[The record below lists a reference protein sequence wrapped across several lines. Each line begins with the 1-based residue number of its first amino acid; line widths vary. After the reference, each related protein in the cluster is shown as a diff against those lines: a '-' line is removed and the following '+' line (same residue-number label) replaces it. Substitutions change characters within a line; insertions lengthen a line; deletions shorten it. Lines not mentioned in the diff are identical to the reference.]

1 MREINWNEPLSE
13 DDKAW
18 LRQRD
23 RHAEIEANE
32 DRFSSGRSDFKVND
46 DDAAKIATE
55 KDKLVSTE
63 GTGTPAAP
71 PELAPDDYDS
81 WKVAELREEAGN
93 REPAIDLTGV
103 TVKADI
109 IAALRTW
116 DAAHPEL
123 IKE

>member
-1 MREINWNEPLSE
+1 MREINWDAPLSE

-32 DRFSSGRSDFKVND
+32 DRFSSGRDFKAND
-46 DDAAKIATE
+46 EDQAKIDEQKAKIDGSSSSGDAT
-55 KDKLVSTE
+55 
-63 GTGTPAAP
+63 AP
-71 PELAPDDYDS
+71 SELPPDDYDS

-93 REPAIDLTGV
+93 RDPKIDLTGV

-116 DAAHPEL
+116 DAANPEL
-123 IKE
+123 IKD